1 MLWIHNPNTSLELK
15 REYPI
20 KQNNFPV
27 LKQIVHEILN
37 AEKVAVFGDYDVD
50 GISSA
55 VIMKKALDKIGIK
68 NYVRLPERKEGYGIK
83 PFHIHEL
90 KAKGFNTVIT
100 VDNGITAFEAVEE
113 AKKLGMKVII
123 TDHHE
128 PKKIVPPADII
139 FDPKLYN
146 SYQDYSGAGVAF
158 LVARELLRAKNL
170 SVTDDLLQLAGLATV
185 ADIVPLDGNNWY
197 IARRGL
203 EYIRERPITGI
214 QRIIETAS
222 INQKRIGG
230 FELSWIIIPR
240 LNAPGRM
247 DSPVLAYNLL
257 LNGEGVET
265 INQINRERLEAV
277 EQFMDR
283 VSDKKD
289 LFLTYIF
296 PDCPKGIIG
305 LIAGRAAE
313 KYGKPALVGTIGENN
328 TVVASCRA
336 PGKFDLMDAFNFA
349 AKYVDISY
357 GGHKSAC
364 GVHFNLEDYGKLQ
377 KVLNMYTLKNP
388 VEFEPVMLDG
398 ILTHKPTVQEIEYFD
413 DYEPFGYKNP
423 EPAFLVEGKVVEVM
437 RTEKWQLIRLDN
449 EISFFGEKDYAV
461 GQQVKVVLR
470 PVVKGGY
477 VNFKVLDESPQIQY
491 ELVDKIVSSAK
502 KNFKVSL

>member
-1 MLWIHNPNTSLELK
+1 MLWIYNPDTSLELK
-15 REYPI
+15 REYPVQ
-20 KQNNFPV
+20 QNDFPV
-27 LKQIVHEILN
+27 LQEIVRTVLN
-37 AEKVAVFGDYDVD
+37 ADRIAVFGDYDVD

-55 VIMKKALDKIGIK
+55 VIMKKTLDKIGIK

-90 KAKGFNTVIT
+90 KAKEFNTIIT

-113 AKKLGMKVII
+113 AKKLGMKIII

-128 PKKIVPPADII
+128 PKKMLPPADII

-158 LVARELLRAKNL
+158 LVARELLKAKNIPI
-170 SVTDDLLQLAGLATV
+170 TDDLLQLASLATV
-185 ADIVPLDGNNWY
+185 ADVVPLDGNNWY
-197 IARRGL
+197 IARKGL

-214 QRIIETAS
+214 QKIIDTTS
-222 INQKRIGG
+222 INRKRIGG

-470 PVVKGGY
+470 PTVKGGY
-477 VNFKVLDESPQIQY
+477 VNFKVLDEEPQIQY
-491 ELVDKIVSSAK
+491 DIVDKIISSQK
-502 KNFKVSL
+502 SKTIFSL

>member
-1 MLWIHNPNTSLELK
+1 MLWIYNPNTSFEVK
-15 REYPI
+15 REYPV

-27 LKQIVHEILN
+27 IKEIVSEILN
-37 AEKVAVFGDYDVD
+37 TDKIAVFGDYDVD
-50 GISSA
+50 GITSS
-55 VIMKKALDKIGIK
+55 VIMKKALDKVGIK
-68 NYVRLPERKEGYGIK
+68 NHVRLPERKEGYGIK

-90 KAKGFNTVIT
+90 KSKGFNTIIT

-128 PKKIVPPADII
+128 PKNQLPPADII
-139 FDPKLYN
+139 FDPKLYD

-158 LVARELLRAKNL
+158 LVARELLKTKNIP
-170 SVTDDLLQLAGLATV
+170 VTDDFIQLAGLATV
-185 ADIVPLDGNNWY
+185 ADVVPLDGNNWY
-197 IARRGL
+197 IARKGL
-203 EYIRERPITGI
+203 EYIRERPIVGL
-214 QRIIETAS
+214 QKIIETTS

-247 DSPVLAYNLL
+247 DSPILSYNLL

-265 INQINRERLEAV
+265 INQINRDRLEIV
-277 EQFMDR
+277 EQFMEK

-313 KYGKPALVGTIGENN
+313 KYGKPTMVGTIGENN
-328 TVVASCRA
+328 IVTASCRA
-336 PGKFDLMDAFNFA
+336 PGKFDLMDAFDFA

-364 GVHFNLEDYGKLQ
+364 GVHFNLADYNKLQ
-377 KVLNMYTLKNP
+377 KALNMYTLKNP

-398 ILTHKPTVQEIEYFD
+398 ILTYKPAVQEIEHFD

-423 EPAFLVEGKVVEVM
+423 EPAFLVEGRVVEIL
-437 RTEKWQLIRLDN
+437 RTDKWQLIKLDN
-449 EISFFGEKDYAV
+449 EISFFGEKNYEV
-461 GQQVKVVLR
+461 GQEVKVVLR
-470 PVVKGGY
+470 PVVKGEY

-491 ELVDKIVSSAK
+491 ELVDKIVSSTK